1 MQKFSPLKEHI
12 TDFWIIFVPSFIW
25 KAVIDTQEWHKS
37 DGRKHSTSNIQHP
50 AWSFFGITNQT
61 QYHYGTTTVPL
72 YNITIKSTKMKP
84 ELIIPIETLSIPKSK
99 TAKVVKYFIDKYRVE
114 L

>member
-1 MQKFSPLKEHI
+1 MTLSLYRL
-12 TDFWIIFVPSFIW
+12 SFERRLLIR
-25 KAVIDTQEWHKS
+25 KSGTRVTAV
-37 DGRKHSTSNIQHP
+37 NIQHLTYNIQLGP
-50 AWSFFGITNQT
+50 FFGITNQT
-61 QYHYGTTTVPL
+61 QYHYGTTTVSL
-72 YNITIKSTKMKP
+72 YNITIKSTKMKL

>member
-1 MQKFSPLKEHI
+1 MILSLYRL
-12 TDFWIIFVPSFIW
+12 SFERRLLIR
-25 KAVIDTQEWHKS
+25 KTGTRVTAV
-37 DGRKHSTSNIQHP
+37 NIQHLTYNIQLGP
-50 AWSFFGITNQT
+50 FLELPIKHN
-61 QYHYGTTTVPL
+61 TTTVPL